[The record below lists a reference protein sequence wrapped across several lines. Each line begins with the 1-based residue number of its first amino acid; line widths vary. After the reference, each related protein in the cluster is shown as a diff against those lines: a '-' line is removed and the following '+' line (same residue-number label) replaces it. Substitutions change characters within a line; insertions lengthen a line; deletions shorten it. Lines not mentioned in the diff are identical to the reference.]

1 MNIYLGNLSIEQIER
16 EYQVQFS
23 EEDKTWLKEHR
34 QANVS
39 IVLGADKWHCFDFPR
54 IIAVG
59 SADFRQE
66 IFDRLKNYAFKGQI
80 GIGVMEDKQ

>member
-1 MNIYLGNLSIEQIER
+1 MNIYLGNLSVEQIEK

-23 EEDKTWLKEHR
+23 EEDKAWLKEHR
-34 QANVS
+34 QENVN
-39 IVLGADKWHCFDFPR
+39 IKLGADKWHCFDIPR

-66 IFDRLKNYAFKGQI
+66 IFDRLKNYAFKDQI

>member
-1 MNIYLGNLSIEQIER
+1 MNIYLGNLSVEQIEK

-23 EEDKTWLKEHR
+23 EEDKAWLKEHR
-34 QANVS
+34 QENVS
-39 IVLGADKWHCFDFPR
+39 IKLGADKWHCFDIPR

-80 GIGVMEDKQ
+80 GIGVMEGKQ

>member
-1 MNIYLGNLSIEQIER
+1 MNIYLGNLSVEQIEK

-23 EEDKTWLKEHR
+23 EEDRTWLKEHR
-34 QANVS
+34 QENVN
-39 IVLGADKWHCFDFPR
+39 IKLGADKWHCFDIPR

-59 SADFRQE
+59 SVDFRQE

>member
-23 EEDKTWLKEHR
+23 EEDRTWLKEHR
-34 QANVS
+34 QTNVS